1 MFRLRPSRSP
11 RWCSPI
17 KTDTPILDR
26 QNKHVLFGQQEGRC
40 NGWHSAFEFR
50 NLTIDHII
58 PEHRGGTAHIENL
71 FNYAPNKRV
80 GLILLSPTLVH
91 TTAVT

>member
-11 RWCSPI
+11 RRCSPI

-40 NGWHSAFEFR
+40 NGWRSAFEFR

-58 PEHRGGTAHIENL
+58 PEHRGGTAHIKNL

-91 TTAVT
+91 TIVIT